1 MTALN
6 ELVGLDPSLW
16 EYNEEVEIRPD
27 DFTQVMNN
35 GFDCDSKFP
44 DPKTNDPRR
53 WMPWDESAGGA
64 FCFDS
69 RPYMG
74 EKHAFITLMESLDIS
89 NKVKTFTV
97 FIEEGSGLQKQMRIV
112 SARALKSVFKVLN
125 QKEYDSFPEQEV
137 TMAEAFWLFFLDA
150 TPNHNTPPKI
160 HSEKSGSMAT
170 LIMIPPSIGIMVE
183 NSYYGIYRIWSRWPT
198 IRK

>member
-6 ELVGLDPSLW
+6 ELVGLDSSIW
-16 EYNEEVEIRPD
+16 EYKEGVEIRPD
-27 DFTQVMNN
+27 DFSETVNN

-74 EKHAFITLMESLDIS
+74 EKDAFMTLMESLEIS
-89 NKVKTFTV
+89 NRVKTFAV
-97 FIEEGSGLQKQMRIV
+97 FIERGSGRQKQMRIA
-112 SARALKSVFKVLN
+112 SARALKSVFKVLDK
-125 QKEYDSFPEQEV
+125 KEYESFPAQEV
-137 TMAEAFWLFFLDA
+137 TMAEAFWLFFLDV
-150 TPNHNTPPKI
+150 TPSHKPPQKI
-160 HSEKSGSMAT
+160 HSEKSFGI
-170 LIMIPPSIGIMVE
+170 LISLIPPSIGIMVE